1 MWCKIG
7 KIGSIWLKER
17 LEEML
22 NVGFQCSICF
32 RLHEDPFRSW
42 TPTLPMAED
51 LDQEQQGRCTVF
63 APWDGWR
70 MIGSYYSNISI
81 FRLEL
86 CARMLKPGLFS
97 QKDQLTITVVE
108 SSLTD
113 SHAAKVWRQ
122 WWSSDMQSNRGWAA
136 RGGWFQQRWTGRS
149 DRNHE
154 FGWWNLRYWRWMRMK
169 QVQWNSRTIV
179 FFGGMVWYGMY

>member
-1 MWCKIG
+1 MLVFQSVTAGASISKGNAEAPKLAVLLRPCQRGPANGPHSTLPSSLQDADMAEAWMIQYRPRRHMIYVSMWYYSTYMYYMHIICGHNSCGAKSA
-7 KIGSIWLKER
+7 KSDLFDWKKDEKR
-17 LEEML
+17 CWK
-22 NVGFQCSICF
+22 CSICF

-70 MIGSYYSNISI
+70 MISSYYSNISI

-97 QKDQLTITVVE
+97 QKG
-108 SSLTD
+108 STD
-113 SHAAKVWRQ
+113 H
-122 WWSSDMQSNRGWAA
+122 
-136 RGGWFQQRWTGRS
+136 
-149 DRNHE
+149 
-154 FGWWNLRYWRWMRMK
+154 
-169 QVQWNSRTIV
+169 
-179 FFGGMVWYGMY
+179 